1 MDEKL
6 TVKQWD
12 EADRP
17 REKMASLG
25 AEALSSAELLAI
37 LIGSGSTEECAVSLM
52 RRILADC
59 NGSLQRLGEMSVQEL
74 CEYKGIGPAKA
85 ITILASCELGRRRA
99 NESAAGRPRMN
110 SAQEI
115 YKHTRSL
122 LEGKPTEEFWVVL
135 MNQNLRLLDTVCISK
150 GGITSTV
157 ADVRL
162 ILREALL
169 RKAPNIAVL
178 HNHPSGNPKPSR
190 IDDALTERIHAAA
203 DTMDIKLIDHIVVG
217 DNEYYSYQESGKL

>member
-37 LIGSGSTEECAVSLM
+37 LIGSGSTEESAVSLM

-99 NESAAGRPRMN
+99 QEKLRERRQMS
-110 SAQEI
+110 SAQDI
-115 YKHTRSL
+115 YDSTRHL
-122 LEGKPTEEFWVVL
+122 LEDKPTEEFWVVL
-135 MNQNLRLLDTVCISK
+135 MNQNLRLLDTVCVSK
-150 GGITSTV
+150 GGITSTI
-157 ADVRL
+157 ADVRI
-162 ILREALL
+162 ILREALI

-178 HNHPSGNPKPSR
+178 HNHPSGNPHPSG
-190 IDDALTERIHAAA
+190 IDDKLTEKIRNAAA
-203 DTMDIKLIDHIVVG
+203 TMDIRLTDHIIVG
-217 DNEYYSYQESGKL
+217 NNTYFSYQESGKL

>member
-1 MDEKL
+1 MPKL
-6 TVKQWD
+6 SLKD
-12 EADRP
+12 LNEADRP
-17 REKMASLG
+17 REKLASLG
-25 AEALSSAELLAI
+25 AEALSSAELMAI
-37 LIGSGSTEECAVSLM
+37 LIGSGSDEETAVGLSQ
-52 RRILADC
+52 RILADC
-59 NGSLQRLGEMSVQEL
+59 HDSLRRMGEMSIQEL

-85 ITILASCELGRRRA
+85 ITILASCELGR
-99 NESAAGRPRMN
+99 GRPRMN

-190 IDDALTERIHAAA
+190 IDDALTERIRAAA

>member
-1 MDEKL
+1 MPKL
-6 TVKQWD
+6 SLKD
-12 EADRP
+12 LNEADRP
-17 REKMASLG
+17 REKLAALG
-25 AEALSSAELLAI
+25 AEAMTSAELMAI
-37 LIGSGSTEECAVSLM
+37 LIGSGSDEETAVDLSQ
-52 RRILADC
+52 RILVDC
-59 NGSLQRLGEMSVQEL
+59 HGSLRRMGEMSIQEL

-99 NESAAGRPRMN
+99 NESAASRPRMN

-122 LEGKPTEEFWVVL
+122 LEGKQAEEFWVVL
-135 MNQNLRLLDTVCISK
+135 MNQNLRMIDTVCISK
-150 GGITSTV
+150 GGITSTI

-162 ILREALL
+162 ILREALI

-190 IDDALTERIHAAA
+190 IDDALTEKIRAAA